1 MNMLE
6 SRWNMM
12 ERDGAEKEQ
21 RLSNVSYATIC
32 NNFRAILLYL
42 YFFFWPR
49 FRMQRF
55 TLRCFIYATFS
66 HLFALFSVFRFLDLD
81 NMLKMMRISF
91 KKKGLYKGV

>member
-1 MNMLE
+1 
-6 SRWNMM
+6 M
-12 ERDGAEKEQ
+12 ELRKNQGFQ
-21 RLSNVSYATIC
+21 MCRMQQFATISGQS
-32 NNFRAILLYL
+32 FYIYT
-42 YFFFWPR
+42 YFFWPR

-66 HLFALFSVFRFLDLD
+66 HLFALFSVFRFLDLN